1 MKVLVYDNRSGRMER
16 YELDE
21 KDPMPYVANA
31 TMTVDEFRGKSASSI
46 IWTDRRAM
54 EAWNRTRGAWGSPI
68 YIGYAFRRIGENGHA
83 AQSQHYAGV
92 SFDVAQNLGNDGR
105 RRLRE
110 LAARLGVW
118 GYIEPA
124 SLTPTWVHFD
134 ARQGPPAC
142 SAGYPTLKN
151 GSRGVYVCV
160 LQDALST
167 LGVELSAIDG
177 VFGPS
182 TKAAVMAY
190 QRANGLTADGIVGC
204 GTWRRLTAA
213 ANGLTRNSGRFPAT
227 YIDW

>member
-1 MKVLVYDNRSGRMER
+1 MKVLVYNDRDGRMER
-16 YELDE
+16 YELSGG
-21 KDPMPYVANA
+21 DPMPYVAGA
-31 TMTVDEFRGKSASSI
+31 TMTVDEFRGKSASNV

-54 EAWNRTRGAWGSPI
+54 EAWNRTRASWGSPI

-92 SFDVAQNLGNDGR
+92 SFDLAQNIGNEGR
-105 RRLRE
+105 RKLRE

-118 GYIEPA
+118 SYIEPA
-124 SLTPTWVHFD
+124 SLTPTWVHLD

-167 LGVELSAIDG
+167 LGVKLGAIDG
-177 VFGPS
+177 VFGPG

-190 QRANGLTADGIVGC
+190 QRGNGLTADGIVGC

-213 ANGLTRNSGRFPAT
+213 ANGVTRNSGRFPAT

>member
-1 MKVLVYDNRSGRMER
+1 MKVLVFNNRNSRMER
-16 YELDE
+16 YELAGG
-21 KDPMPYVANA
+21 DPMPYVTNA
-31 TMTVDEFRGKSASSI
+31 TMTVDEFRGKSGSNI

-54 EAWNRTRGAWGSPI
+54 EAWNKTRSSWGSPI

-92 SFDVAQNLGNDGR
+92 SFDLAQNIGNEGR
-105 RRLRE
+105 RRLRD
-110 LAARLGVW
+110 LASRLGVW
-118 GYIEPA
+118 SYIEPA
-124 SLTPTWVHFD
+124 SLTPTWVHLD

-142 SAGYPTLKN
+142 SAGYPKLKN
-151 GSRGVYVCV
+151 GSKGVYVCV

-167 LGVELSAIDG
+167 LGVKLSAIDG
-177 VFGPS
+177 IFGPA
-182 TKAAVMAY
+182 TRNAVMAY